1 MIHRAGINE
10 IGSIRAMAEVVFRQT
25 YREILSPEQMEY
37 MMNMMYSEK
46 NLRRQMAE
54 EGHVYFI
61 DEGRGYASYRL
72 DGVTEDGRERYHL
85 EKLYVM
91 PAWQKTGLGLKL
103 FNTITEAVKGVS
115 SSPSPLL
122 ELNVN
127 RGNPALGFYE
137 RLGMRRARS
146 GDFPIGNGFYMNDYI
161 MAIDL

>member
-61 DEGRGYASYRL
+61 DEGRGYASYRP
-72 DGVTEDGRERYHL
+72 DGVTDDGRERYHL

-91 PAWQKTGLGLKL
+91 PDWQKTGLGLKL
-103 FNTITEAVKGVS
+103 FNTITEAVREVS

-146 GDFPIGNGFYMNDYI
+146 GDFPIGSGFYMNDYI